1 MCYVNY
7 PIFYL
12 STSKLLYLIW
22 HSFSN
27 TFTPVVMCIIFLD
40 SKGYY
45 AILGVSEKSKYTE
58 IRAAYRLLAKKYHP
72 DRNNSDFAEDM
83 IKKINAAFE
92 VLSNREKRR
101 EYDET
106 PFDNYWSHQED
117 KVTDNDDGGNNNN
130 DDIKYRYYYQVPSD
144 QSSSSYHPNRNE
156 NTKIKNNN
164 NDLGAELKTQPI
176 DIPKGRFHLTV
187 EPSLCMAFG
196 SCETLAP
203 KVFVV
208 DKDKI
213 LNPKAIVKSET
224 GADFDSILAAAQTC
238 PTKAIRIIDRYT
250 GEQIFP

>member
-1 MCYVNY
+1 MSYTG
-7 PIFYL
+7 I
-12 STSKLLYLIW
+12 
-22 HSFSN
+22 
-27 TFTPVVMCIIFLD
+27 CILD

-45 AILGVSEKSKYTE
+45 AILGVPEKSKYNE

-72 DRNNSDFAEDM
+72 DRNKSDFAEDM

-92 VLSNREKRR
+92 VLSNRDKRR
-101 EYDET
+101 QYDEIA
-106 PFDNYWSHQED
+106 FDNFWSHNED
-117 KVTDNDDGGNNNN
+117 QVVDNDDDNNNN
-130 DDIKYRYYYQVPSD
+130 NRKYGYHQVQSD
-144 QSSSSYHPNRNE
+144 QSSYHPNHHESAN
-156 NTKIKNNN
+156 INNN
-164 NDLGAELKTQPI
+164 NDLDAELKTQSVDLL
-176 DIPKGRFHLTV
+176 DIPKSRFHLTV

-208 DKDKI
+208 EKNKI
-213 LNPKAIVKSET
+213 FNPKAIVRSET

>member
-1 MCYVNY
+1 M
-7 PIFYL
+7 
-12 STSKLLYLIW
+12 
-22 HSFSN
+22 
-27 TFTPVVMCIIFLD
+27 D

-45 AILGVSEKSKYTE
+45 TILGVPEKAKYNE

-101 EYDET
+101 QYDEVA
-106 PFDNYWSHQED
+106 FDNHWSHND
-117 KVTDNDDGGNNNN
+117 SKVDYDDDNSNK
-130 DDIKYRYYYQVPSD
+130 KYHYYQVQSD
-144 QSSSSYHPNRNE
+144 QSSSYHHAANRHE
-156 NTKIKNNN
+156 DTKINDN
-164 NDLGAELKTQPI
+164 NDLGAELKTQSVEI
-176 DIPKGRFHLTV
+176 LDVPKARFHLTV
-187 EPSLCMAFG
+187 DPSFCMAFG

-208 DKDKI
+208 EKNKI
-213 LNPKAIVKSET
+213 VNPKAIVKSET
-224 GADFDSILAAAQTC
+224 GADFDMILAAAQTC

>member
-1 MCYVNY
+1 
-7 PIFYL
+7 
-12 STSKLLYLIW
+12 
-22 HSFSN
+22 
-27 TFTPVVMCIIFLD
+27 LD

-45 AILGVSEKSKYTE
+45 AILGVPQKAKYNE
-58 IRAAYRLLAKKYHP
+58 IRAAYRILAKKYHP

-101 EYDET
+101 QYDET
-106 PFDNYWSHQED
+106 DFDNDWSHKED
-117 KVTDNDDGGNNNN
+117 KVVDDDGDNNNM
-130 DDIKYRYYYQVPSD
+130 KYGYYQVQSD
-144 QSSSSYHPNRNE
+144 QSSYHPNRHE
-156 NTKIKNNN
+156 NTKINNN
-164 NDLGAELKTQPI
+164 NDLDAELKTQSI
-176 DIPKGRFHLTV
+176 DRTGIPKARFHLTV

-203 KVFVV
+203 RVFVIE
-208 DKDKI
+208 KNKI

-224 GADFDSILAAAQTC
+224 GADFDMILAAAQTC

>member
-1 MCYVNY
+1 M
-7 PIFYL
+7 
-12 STSKLLYLIW
+12 
-22 HSFSN
+22 
-27 TFTPVVMCIIFLD
+27 D

-45 AILGVSEKSKYTE
+45 TILGVPEKAKYNE

-101 EYDET
+101 QYDEIT
-106 PFDNYWSHQED
+106 FDNDWSHND
-117 KVTDNDDGGNNNN
+117 NKVDDDDNNNM
-130 DDIKYRYYYQVPSD
+130 KYRYYQVQSD
-144 QSSSSYHPNRNE
+144 QSSSYHHAANRHE
-156 NTKIKNNN
+156 NTKINND
-164 NDLGAELKTQPI
+164 NDLGAELKTQSI
-176 DIPKGRFHLTV
+176 DLLDIPKARFHLTV
-187 EPSLCMAFG
+187 DPSLCMAFG

-208 DKDKI
+208 EKNKI
-213 LNPKAIVKSET
+213 VNPKAIVKSET
-224 GADFDSILAAAQTC
+224 GADFDMILAAAQTC

>member
-1 MCYVNY
+1 MYDLRLC
-7 PIFYL
+7 L
-12 STSKLLYLIW
+12 
-22 HSFSN
+22 
-27 TFTPVVMCIIFLD
+27 LD

-164 NDLGAELKTQPI
+164 NDLGAELKTQSI

>member
-1 MCYVNY
+1 M
-7 PIFYL
+7 
-12 STSKLLYLIW
+12 
-22 HSFSN
+22 
-27 TFTPVVMCIIFLD
+27 D

-45 AILGVSEKSKYTE
+45 TILGVPEKAKYNE

-101 EYDET
+101 QYDELT
-106 PFDNYWSHQED
+106 FDNDWSHND
-117 KVTDNDDGGNNNN
+117 NKVDDDDDNNM
-130 DDIKYRYYYQVPSD
+130 KYGYYQVQSD
-144 QSSSSYHPNRNE
+144 QSSSYHHAANRHE
-156 NTKIKNNN
+156 NTKMNNN
-164 NDLGAELKTQPI
+164 NDLGAELKTQSI
-176 DIPKGRFHLTV
+176 DLLDIPKARFHLTV
-187 EPSLCMAFG
+187 DPSLCMAFG

-208 DKDKI
+208 EKNKI
-213 LNPKAIVKSET
+213 VNPKAIVKSET
-224 GADFDSILAAAQTC
+224 GADFDMILAAAQTC